1 MRPQPLLTSG
11 MRRPSVS
18 REHVRAFG
26 AQPRADAEHLR
37 PYPSLR
43 SCRKMTRKRLDR

>member
-1 MRPQPLLTSG
+1 MQPQPVSTSG

-26 AQPRADAEHLR
+26 AQTRADAEHLR

-43 SCRKMTRKRLDR
+43 SFRKMPRKRLDR